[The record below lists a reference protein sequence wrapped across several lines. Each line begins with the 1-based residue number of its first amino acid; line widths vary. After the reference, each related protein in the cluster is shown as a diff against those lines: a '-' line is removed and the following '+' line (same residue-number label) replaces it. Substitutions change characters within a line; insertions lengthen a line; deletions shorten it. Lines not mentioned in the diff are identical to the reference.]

1 LGQYELLSLASVER
15 LKGKVVLCPPHL
27 KKTVTPPLGR
37 CRTAM
42 LSGWAI
48 DPRARYRYGVDEMIG
63 LSDHADFGE
72 LMEYVAR
79 ARPKVVYTVHG
90 DNTFSG
96 YLRREGIEAYH
107 LAN

>member
-1 LGQYELLSLASVER
+1 
-15 LKGKVVLCPPHL
+15 
-27 KKTVTPPLGR
+27 
-37 CRTAM
+37 M

-90 DNTFSG
+90 DSTFSG